1 MERKELKK
9 LSKRYIKI
17 RNLVISILFLVN
29 PTLAFA
35 GGHITDEDKKEAI
48 KCLGHYTAIT
58 FIPANEVEAIQIEYA
73 LASFKI
79 AKAYLLNEKVK
90 EDEINKGTIEE
101 LDKLIG
107 QPFNTARNDECNS
120 FIYKLIPGSKEDIE
134 KLRGTLQ

>member
-1 MERKELKK
+1 L
-9 LSKRYIKI
+9 LKRYINI
-17 RNLVISILFLVN
+17 RRLVVSILLLVN
-29 PTLAFA
+29 STLAFA

-58 FIPANEVEAIQIEYA
+58 FIPANEVEAIQNEYA

-79 AKAYLLNEKVK
+79 VKAYLLNEKVK

>member
-1 MERKELKK
+1 MRK
-9 LSKRYIKI
+9 I
-17 RNLVISILFLVN
+17 VILFFLLVYHAN
-29 PTLAFA
+29 AFA
-35 GGHITDEDKKEAI
+35 GGHISKADKEEAI

-107 QPFNTARNDECNS
+107 KPLNTARNDECNS
-120 FIYKLIPGSKEDIE
+120 FIYKLIPGSKADIE
-134 KLRGTLQ
+134 KLRGTLK

>member
-1 MERKELKK
+1 MRKIVVLFF
-9 LSKRYIKI
+9 L
-17 RNLVISILFLVN
+17 LVYHAN
-29 PTLAFA
+29 AFA
-35 GGHITDEDKKEAI
+35 GGHITKADKEEAI

-107 QPFNTARNDECNS
+107 KPLNTARNDECNS
-120 FIYKLIPGSKEDIE
+120 FIYKLIPGSKADIE
-134 KLRGTLQ
+134 KLRGTLK

>member
-1 MERKELKK
+1 MRC
-9 LSKRYIKI
+9 
-17 RNLVISILFLVN
+17 LVISLFLLIN
-29 PTLAFA
+29 STLAFA
-35 GGHITDEDKKEAI
+35 GGHITDAEKKEAI

-120 FIYKLIPGSKEDIE
+120 FIYKLIPGSKEDID

>member
-1 MERKELKK
+1 M
-9 LSKRYIKI
+9 SKRYINI
-17 RNLVISILFLVN
+17 RNLVISILLLVS

-79 AKAYLLNEKVK
+79 VKAYLLNEKVK

-107 QPFNTARNDECNS
+107 QPLNTARNDECNS

>member
-1 MERKELKK
+1 M
-9 LSKRYIKI
+9 SKHYINI
-17 RNLVISILFLVN
+17 RNLVISILLLVSPN
-29 PTLAFA
+29 IAFA

-48 KCLGHYTAIT
+48 KCLGHYTAIS
-58 FIPANEVEAIQIEYA
+58 FIPANEVVAIQNEYA

-79 AKAYLLNEKVK
+79 VKAYLLNEKVK

>member
-1 MERKELKK
+1 MRK
-9 LSKRYIKI
+9 I
-17 RNLVISILFLVN
+17 VILFFLLVYHAN
-29 PTLAFA
+29 AFA
-35 GGHITDEDKKEAI
+35 GGHITKADKEEAI

-107 QPFNTARNDECNS
+107 KPLNTARNDECNS
-120 FIYKLIPGSKEDIE
+120 FIYKLIPGSKADIE
-134 KLRGTLQ
+134 KLRGTLK

>member
-1 MERKELKK
+1 MRCL
-9 LSKRYIKI
+9 I
-17 RNLVISILFLVN
+17 ISLFLLIN
-29 PTLAFA
+29 STFAFA
-35 GGHITDEDKKEAI
+35 GGHITDSEKKEAI

-107 QPFNTARNDECNS
+107 QPFNTIRNDECNS

>member
-1 MERKELKK
+1 M
-9 LSKRYIKI
+9 SKRYINI
-17 RNLVISILFLVN
+17 RNLVISILLLVN

-58 FIPANEVEAIQIEYA
+58 FIPANEVEAIQNEYD

-79 AKAYLLNEKVK
+79 VKAYLLNEKVK

>member
-1 MERKELKK
+1 MKK
-9 LSKRYIKI
+9 IILT
-17 RNLVISILFLVN
+17 LVILHFATSS
-29 PTLAFA
+29 FA
-35 GGHITDEDKKEAI
+35 GGHISKEDKEKAI

-79 AKAYLLNEKVK
+79 VKAYLLNEKVK

-107 QPFNTARNDECNS
+107 QPFNTARNDKCNS

>member
-1 MERKELKK
+1 MKK
-9 LSKRYIKI
+9 IIIL
-17 RNLVISILFLVN
+17 LFLLVFHAN
-29 PTLAFA
+29 AFA
-35 GGHITDEDKKEAI
+35 GGHITQADKEEAI

-107 QPFNTARNDECNS
+107 KPLNTARNDECNS
-120 FIYKLIPGSKEDIE
+120 FIYKLIPGSKADIE
-134 KLRGTLQ
+134 KLRGTLK

>member
-1 MERKELKK
+1 MRK
-9 LSKRYIKI
+9 I
-17 RNLVISILFLVN
+17 VILLFLLVYHAK
-29 PTLAFA
+29 AFA
-35 GGHITDEDKKEAI
+35 GGHITQADKEEAI

-107 QPFNTARNDECNS
+107 KPFNTARNDECNS
-120 FIYKLIPGSKEDIE
+120 FIYKLIPDSKADIE
-134 KLRGTLQ
+134 KLRGTLK

>member
-1 MERKELKK
+1 M
-9 LSKRYIKI
+9 SKRYINI
-17 RNLVISILFLVN
+17 RNLVISILLLVS

-58 FIPANEVEAIQIEYA
+58 FIPANAVESIQKEYA

-79 AKAYLLNEKVK
+79 VKAYLLNEKVK

-107 QPFNTARNDECNS
+107 QPFNTTRNDECNS

>member
-1 MERKELKK
+1 MRK
-9 LSKRYIKI
+9 I
-17 RNLVISILFLVN
+17 VILLFLLVYHAN
-29 PTLAFA
+29 AFA
-35 GGHITDEDKKEAI
+35 GGHITQADKEEAI

-107 QPFNTARNDECNS
+107 KPFNIARNDECNS
-120 FIYKLIPGSKEDIE
+120 FIYKLIPGSKADIE
-134 KLRGTLQ
+134 KLRGTLK

>member
-1 MERKELKK
+1 MRCL
-9 LSKRYIKI
+9 I
-17 RNLVISILFLVN
+17 ISLFLLIN
-29 PTLAFA
+29 STFA
-35 GGHITDEDKKEAI
+35 YSGGHITDAEKKEAI

-107 QPFNTARNDECNS
+107 QPFNTTRNEECNS
-120 FIYKLIPGSKEDIE
+120 FIYKLIPGSKADIE
-134 KLRGTLQ
+134 KMRGTLE

>member
-1 MERKELKK
+1 M
-9 LSKRYIKI
+9 SKRYINI
-17 RNLVISILFLVN
+17 RNLVISILLLVN

-35 GGHITDEDKKEAI
+35 GGHITDDDKKEAI
-48 KCLGHYTAIT
+48 KCLGHYTAIS
-58 FIPANEVEAIQIEYA
+58 FIPANKVEAIQNEYA

-79 AKAYLLNEKVK
+79 VKAYLLNEKVK

>member
-1 MERKELKK
+1 MF
-9 LSKRYIKI
+9 KRYINI
-17 RNLVISILFLVN
+17 RNLVISILLLVN

-48 KCLGHYTAIT
+48 KCLGHYTAIS
-58 FIPANEVEAIQIEYA
+58 FIPANEVEAIQNESA

-79 AKAYLLNEKVK
+79 VKAYLLNEKVK

-107 QPFNTARNDECNS
+107 QPFNTARNDKCNS